1 MIILRDVSLGLEE
14 IHALQIFHLDLKP
27 ENIILVRDQYKL
39 CDFGSAITKEV
50 DYDKLPRKEKNSFNE
65 YLEANSTLSYRSPE
79 MIEPTG
85 KIIGSASD
93 IWMLGCVAYLL
104 TFRKH
109 PFEGEGKLAIISGS
123 VPYPADGFLS
133 QKIK

>member
-1 MIILRDVSLGLEE
+1 ME
-14 IHALQIFHLDLKP
+14 IFHLDLKP
-27 ENIILVRDQYKL
+27 ENIVLVRDQYKL
-39 CDFGSAITKEV
+39 CDFGSAISKQV
-50 DYDKLPRKEKNSFNE
+50 DYDRLDRKEKNNFNE

-109 PFEGEGKLAIISGS
+109 PFEGQGKLAIISGS
-123 VPYPADGFLS
+123 LPYPGEGFLS
-133 QKIK
+133 ERLK